1 MSIAIT
7 PETKVGE
14 LLAAYPGIEHKLIEW
29 VPAFKKL
36 QNPVLRKTVTKLVTL
51 EQAARVGGI
60 PLPEL
65 LTLLR
70 SETGQP
76 AEIPATLRVIQPG
89 EGDPAPSWFSE
100 AMVRFDIEA
109 DRMLERGDHPLGKI
123 REHLAE
129 AAPGEIVRVQSSF
142 HPAPLIDALRRQGFQ
157 VYSKETEPG
166 RRLTYICRA

>member
-1 MSIAIT
+1 MSIPIT

-14 LLAAYPGIEHKLIEW
+14 LLDAYPGIENKLIEW

-36 QNPVLRKTVTKLVTL
+36 QNPVLRKTVTKVVTL

-60 PLPEL
+60 ALPEL
-65 LTLLR
+65 ITRLR
-70 SETGQP
+70 AETGQQ
-76 AEIPATLRVIQPG
+76 AEIPTTLRVIRPG
-89 EGDPAPSWFSE
+89 EAEPAPAWLNE
-100 AMVRFDIEA
+100 GMIRFDIEA
-109 DRMLERGDHPLGKI
+109 DRMLERGEHPMGKI
-123 REHLAE
+123 REHLAQS
-129 AAPGEIVRVQSSF
+129 APGDIVRVQSSF